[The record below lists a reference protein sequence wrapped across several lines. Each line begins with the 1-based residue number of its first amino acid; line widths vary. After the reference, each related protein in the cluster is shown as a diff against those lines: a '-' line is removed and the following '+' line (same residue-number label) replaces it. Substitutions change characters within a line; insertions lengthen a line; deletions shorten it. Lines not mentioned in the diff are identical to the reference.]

1 MSPQLIGEICGGIGV
16 AVGFLIFQ
24 QKKRS
29 RILLLKLI
37 CDILWGLHFLLLQA
51 YTGVA
56 LSVVAAAREIL
67 FATIG
72 AKDGKKPLPLLFVFL
87 VLNAGGVI
95 LVWNSPWSV
104 CSLISGCLAT
114 LAFWQTAPTKIK
126 VLSLFVCASQM
137 TYAIGIG
144 SRSALV
150 NEIITVGSITLFFI
164 RMLLEKR
171 NEKRKLE
178 RTAEKTEIEGH
189 LR

>member
-1 MSPQLIGEICGGIGV
+1 MSPRLIGEICGVV
-16 AVGFLIFQ
+16 AIAIGFLIFQ

-56 LSVVAAAREIL
+56 LSVVAATREIL
-67 FATIG
+67 FATIRT
-72 AKDGKKPLPLLFVFL
+72 KDGKKPLPLLFVFL
-87 VLNAGGVI
+87 ALNIGSI
-95 LVWNSPWSV
+95 LFTWNSPWSV

-114 LAFWQTAPTKIK
+114 LAFWQTTPTKIK
-126 VLSLFVCASQM
+126 ILSLFVCASQM

-144 SRSALV
+144 SSSGLV

-171 NEKRKLE
+171 NEKGTPEEVGE
-178 RTAEKTEIEGH
+178 RTEIEGN
-189 LR
+189 LQ

>member
-1 MSPQLIGEICGGIGV
+1 MNLQLIGEIFGGIGV

-29 RILLLKLI
+29 GILMVKLA
-37 CDILWGLHFLLLQA
+37 CDVLWAIHFLLLQA

-56 LSVVAAAREIL
+56 LSVVAATREIL
-67 FATIG
+67 FATIRT
-72 AKDGKKPLPLLFVFL
+72 KNGKKPLPLLFVFL
-87 VLNAGGVI
+87 VLNIGSI
-95 LVWNSPWSV
+95 LFTWNSPWSV

-144 SRSALV
+144 SRSGLI

-178 RTAEKTEIEGH
+178 GASQNDGNP
-189 LR
+189 